1 MKSPM
6 DYQTLIGI
14 ILGLVTAAGGLVAR
28 DRHVLGKIQSGDDQL
43 HERVNRVRDEY
54 VRRID
59 LDAHIVRLDAS
70 VQKLSEEISRSSTA
84 TNQRLDALLAYMVKE
99 RN

>member
-1 MKSPM
+1 M
-6 DYQTLIGI
+6 DYPTVLSI
-14 ILGLVTAAGGLVAR
+14 ILGLVAAGGGLIAR

-54 VRRID
+54 VRRVD

-70 VQKLSEEISRSSTA
+70 VQKLSEEISRSSNA
-84 TNQRLDALLAYMVKE
+84 TNQRLDALLAHMVKE
-99 RN
+99 RNS